1 MLALCD
7 GDIFC
12 YRSAAA
18 AENEDEGIAKYYLD
32 KLIDDCLMNTMAD
45 EFKIFLTGNT
55 NFRFQVYPEYKANR
69 LNVPKP
75 RHLAYL
81 RNYVQ
86 ETYAATV
93 SDGCEADDDL
103 GVAQCTSSVPTVI
116 VSLDKDLL
124 QIPGK
129 HYSWRIE
136 GGTPDKRWV
145 KEALHQDITPLEGK
159 RWFYTQMLSGDTS
172 DNIKGVSGIGKV
184 KAAKLMA
191 NEDLTEEDMFNTVRD
206 LYSCD
211 EEMLMNGQVLYIWQ
225 KPNDIWKLP
234 IETS

>member
-1 MLALCD
+1 MLALLD

-32 KLIDDCLMNTMAD
+32 KLIDDCLANTMAD
-45 EFKIFLTGNT
+45 EFKLFLTGNT

-81 RNYVQ
+81 RDYVQ
-86 ETYAATV
+86 KTYSASV
-93 SDGCEADDDL
+93 SEGCEADDDL

-145 KEALHQDITPLEGK
+145 KEAIHREITPLEGK

-172 DNIKGVSGIGKV
+172 DNIKGVAGIGKV
-184 KAAKLMA
+184 KAEKLMA
-191 NEDLTEEDMFNTVRD
+191 DKSLTENDMFNIVRD

-211 EEMLMNGQVLYIWQ
+211 EEMIMNGQVLHIWQ

-234 IETS
+234 DATI